1 MKVKEVK
8 VEPYMLLGYCDKC
21 GGEMRPTGVVFTT
34 YPAIYQYKC
43 SECGHIDESNENLNV
58 VYYKHVEKKKK

>member
-8 VEPYMLLGYCDKC
+8 VEPYMMLGYCDKC
-21 GGEMRPTGVVFTT
+21 GGEMQPTGVVFTT
-34 YPAIYQYKC
+34 YPEIYQYKC
-43 SECGHIDESNENLNV
+43 SKCGNIEESSENLNM